1 LTQPTANPF
10 ALDERVN
17 FMLFVTKRH
26 LYNLRQLEDRTGSLA
41 GDEVRNQAEIEI
53 NELLYH
59 LVGVRD
65 ALLQEINTE
74 LNLGLPQRDG
84 TLGVINNQRNQR
96 GANARDMTR
105 ETDDT
110 GYNPQ
115 NPLWLLV
122 ELHNRSEH
130 RSLIVQDTVL
140 VDGQLLRASLID
152 PRTDRVMRNDRGER
166 ILAIN
171 YLDDS

>member
-1 LTQPTANPF
+1 LTKPTANPF
-10 ALDERVN
+10 ALDDRVN

-26 LYNLRQLEDRTGSLA
+26 LDNLRQLEDRTGSLA
-41 GDEVRNQAEIEI
+41 GDEVRNQTEIEI
-53 NELLYH
+53 NELLYR

-84 TLGVINNQRNQR
+84 MLGVVKNQRNQR

-152 PRTDRVMRNDRGER
+152 PRTD
-166 ILAIN
+166 
-171 YLDDS
+171 